1 MQSGEVGGLNGL
13 DGLKRCHR
21 RPGLPRDDPRVS
33 MWLAS
38 PPQRNPAVEIR
49 GPTVDLGPLEPRPY
63 LMSWADHRTE
73 FCAWNLKLCVTHKP
87 GPSLAMGNAQRY
99 LFRTCVFSNR
109 PLSDVWRQGPMIS
122 AVSGPLHRMLNAEG
136 PVEGREGPSP
146 LPDSLWGF
154 MRTDHGHQEKIEEPS
169 LIPHK

>member
-63 LMSWADHRTE
+63 LMSWADHSTE

-136 PVEGREGPSP
+136 PRALWRVERVPPPFQTRCGVSCAPTMDTKKKLKNPR
-146 LPDSLWGF
+146 
-154 MRTDHGHQEKIEEPS
+154 
-169 LIPHK
+169 